1 MQKSPRPHACSTN
14 AHAQV
19 LVLQYNSQLGD
30 DGATALASLLDE
42 GKLAGMTMLRLEGCG
57 IGDGGATAIVDALN
71 GGGAPELVTLII
83 GENEFDTAA
92 EDALKAA
99 CATRSIEAMASLFD
113 QL

>member
-1 MQKSPRPHACSTN
+1 MQKSPRPHACSTI
-14 AHAQV
+14 AHAQE
-19 LVLQYNSQLGD
+19 LDLQANSQLGD
-30 DGATALASLLDE
+30 DGATALASLLSAR
-42 GKLAGMTMLRLEGCG
+42 KLAGMTKLQLDGCG

-83 GENEFDTAA
+83 GDNEFDTAA

-99 CATRSIEAMASLFD
+99 CATRSIKAMATLFD